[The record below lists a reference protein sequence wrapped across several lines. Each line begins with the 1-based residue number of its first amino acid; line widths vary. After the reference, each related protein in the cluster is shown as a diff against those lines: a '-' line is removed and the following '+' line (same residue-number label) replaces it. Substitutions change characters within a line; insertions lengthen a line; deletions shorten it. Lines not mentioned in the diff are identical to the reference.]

1 MKSRLILAAG
11 VACLFAVA
19 GTAHSQNLQQEA
31 QPAMQPSAQP
41 AMQQTA
47 EGRPAQSGA
56 DTSYGGVPATRSAAG
71 GIRSR
76 SCTSGPQCNIF
87 FGH

>member
-1 MKSRLILAAG
+1 MKSRLISAASI
-11 VACLFAVA
+11 ACLFAVA
-19 GTAHSQNLQQEA
+19 GTAHSQSLQQEA
-31 QPAMQPSAQP
+31 RPSVQPAVQP
-41 AMQQTA
+41 AMQQNA
-47 EGRPAQSGA
+47 EGPAKSRA
-56 DTSYGGVPATRSAAG
+56 DTSYGGVPTTRSAAG

>member
-19 GTAHSQNLQQEA
+19 GTAHSQSLQQE
-31 QPAMQPSAQP
+31 AQP

-47 EGRPAQSGA
+47 EGPAQSGA

-71 GIRSR
+71 GMRSR
-76 SCTSGPQCNIF
+76 SCASGPQCDTY
-87 FGH
+87 FGQ

>member
-11 VACLFAVA
+11 VACLLAVA
-19 GTAHSQNLQQEA
+19 GTAHSQSLQQEA
-31 QPAMQPSAQP
+31 QPAMQPAAQP
-41 AMQQTA
+41 AMQQTV
-47 EGRPAQSGA
+47 EGPAQSGA

-71 GIRSR
+71 GMHSR